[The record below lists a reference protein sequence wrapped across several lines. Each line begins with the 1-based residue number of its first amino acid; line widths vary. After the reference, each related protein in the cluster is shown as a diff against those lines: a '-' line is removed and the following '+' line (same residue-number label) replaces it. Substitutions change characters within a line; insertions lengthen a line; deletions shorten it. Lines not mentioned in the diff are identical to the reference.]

1 MFGKRSISFLSVA
14 AVLCTLTNCATPPE
28 RIKAG
33 PADGRRCTTTDRERL
48 EDLYAMQS
56 KTATSDA
63 LGVLII
69 GVPLGGEDHGPEI
82 ARLKG
87 RCGDLPKKKK

>member
-1 MFGKRSISFLSVA
+1 MKRILA
-14 AVLCTLTNCATPPE
+14 ILALLLTSCATPPQN
-28 RIKAG
+28 IK
-33 PADGRRCTTTDRERL
+33 PAVGEGGVCTKADRERL

-82 ARLKG
+82 ARLKA
-87 RCGDLPKKKK
+87 RCGEPKKRTG